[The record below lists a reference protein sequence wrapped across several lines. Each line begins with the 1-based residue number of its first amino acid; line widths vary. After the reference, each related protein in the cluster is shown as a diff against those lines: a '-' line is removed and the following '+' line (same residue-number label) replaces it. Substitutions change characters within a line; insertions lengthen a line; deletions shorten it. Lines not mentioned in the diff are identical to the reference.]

1 MNEQMDFLA
10 SMIAWAKEPGKH
22 KEGKGPV
29 PVLRDIC
36 RAAADAA
43 PPDDLIRMAQFLYD
57 IRTEAARQD
66 IEKN

>member
-1 MNEQMDFLA
+1 MDFLA

-22 KEGKGPV
+22 KEGKGPI
-29 PVLRDIC
+29 PVLRDVC

-57 IRTEAARQD
+57 LRAEAARHD
-66 IEKN
+66 IERN